1 MVLHKI
7 KGEEADTTRNR
18 HVRGDTTVVS
28 NVAATQ
34 EEKDKSFINTNNEE
48 DAEPLAGLCHQAGEI
63 VEVDETDQLPVSW
76 YVLFISTLA
85 AIGGFLFGYDTG
97 VISGAMLFIEEEFH
111 LSVLQVEL
119 IVGATTLGAI
129 FGGFSA
135 GFLSDRFGRR
145 PVTILS
151 SIVFLL
157 GALLMAFAPGY
168 EVLLVG
174 RFVVGIGVGL
184 ASMVVPTYISEV
196 SPRQYRGQ
204 LVTMNVLMI
213 TGGQLVAYCVS
224 AGLGNVTNGWRI
236 MLGIAGVP
244 PIIQLIG
251 MPFLPESPR
260 YLLRRKR
267 GSRADN
273 TAAARRMLT
282 RVYASTPVS
291 LPACLRLRRSSNNA
305 DNNNNGGHV
314 ANTAN
319 EMKFK
324 EQVSRQVE
332 DELLAIEHAATL
344 TAGTTY
350 ADLLRPQYRRS
361 LLVACGLQAF
371 QQLSGFNTAMY
382 YSASILRM
390 SGFRD
395 KQSAVTF
402 SILVVATN
410 MFMTLVAIRYVDR
423 VGRRR
428 ILLYT
433 IMAMALGLLLMG
445 MAFAFLLGL
454 RPYQADCSSYVH
466 CGSCVADNRCAY
478 VATLDRC
485 MPQSQVLL
493 PDMLSQNGNPG
504 NLPLGSLQCEN
515 SAAWSW
521 FALAALIF
529 YVASYALGLGNVPW
543 LIQSELFPL
552 ALRGRAGG
560 VATSVNWLGNL
571 IVSVSFLSLT
581 HAITAAGTFWLYA
594 SLGVLAWWFV
604 WRYVPETAGRTLEE
618 LGGAD
623 ADMNQ
628 RQGMVH
634 KA

>member
-1 MVLHKI
+1 MLENITNEAQSTAVLS
-7 KGEEADTTRNR
+7 
-18 HVRGDTTVVS
+18 TTVLRHS
-28 NVAATQ
+28 REPAEMAAADIPATHSVLD
-34 EEKDKSFINTNNEE
+34 EDDNNSHDE
-48 DAEPLAGLCHQAGEI
+48 DVEPLADISPNEKEI
-63 VEVDETDQLPVSW
+63 EEIDEDDELPVSW
-76 YVLFISTLA
+76 YVLFISTLS

-97 VISGAMLFIEEEFH
+97 VISGAMLFVEEEFQ
-111 LSVLQVEL
+111 LDTLQVEF

-135 GFLSDRFGRR
+135 GFLSDRLGRR
-145 PVTILS
+145 PVTFFS
-151 SIVFLL
+151 SVIFLL
-157 GALLMAFAPGY
+157 A
-168 EVLLVG
+168 G
-174 RFVVGIGVGL
+174 RFIVGIGVGL

-224 AGLGNVTNGWRI
+224 AGLGNTSNGWRI
-236 MLGIAGVP
+236 MFGIAGIP

-291 LPACLRLRRSSNNA
+291 LPQGCRRRAPQLSNSASS
-305 DNNNNGGHV
+305 DV
-314 ANTAN
+314 SDT
-319 EMKFK
+319 KLK
-324 EQVSRQVE
+324 DRISRQVE
-332 DELLAIEHAATL
+332 DEIMAMEHAATI
-344 TAGTTY
+344 TAGATY
-350 ADLLRPQYRRS
+350 ADLLRPQNRLS

-371 QQLSGFNTAMY
+371 QQLSGFNTVMY
-382 YSASILRM
+382 YSASILKM

-402 SILVVATN
+402 SILVAATN
-410 MFMTLVAIRYVDR
+410 MLMTLVAIRYVDR
-423 VGRRR
+423 IGRRR

-433 IMAMALGLLLMG
+433 VIAMAFALVLLG

-454 RPYQADCSSYVH
+454 RPYQSSCDAYNH

-478 VATLDRC
+478 VSQLDRC
-485 MPQSQVLL
+485 FSRDDVFMPDLTSDANTRSL
-493 PDMLSQNGNPG
+493 PI
-504 NLPLGSLQCEN
+504 GSLEC
-515 SAAWSW
+515 SGTAGWSW

-571 IVSVSFLSLT
+571 IVSVSFLSLA
-581 HAITAAGTFWLYA
+581 HAITAAGAFWLYA

-618 LGGAD
+618 LGHTDPNMTDQQEA
-623 ADMNQ
+623 AL
-628 RQGMVH
+628 

>member
-1 MVLHKI
+1 SQED
-7 KGEEADTTRNR
+7 EE
-18 HVRGDTTVVS
+18 
-28 NVAATQ
+28 
-34 EEKDKSFINTNNEE
+34 E
-48 DAEPLAGLCHQAGEI
+48 
-63 VEVDETDQLPVSW
+63 LPISW
-76 YVLFISTLA
+76 YVLFIAMLS

-97 VISGAMLFIEEEFH
+97 VISGAMLYVEEEFH
-111 LSVLQVEL
+111 LNTLQVEL

-135 GFLSDRFGRR
+135 GWLSDRLGRR
-145 PVTILS
+145 PVTFTS
-151 SIVFLL
+151 SLVFLL

-168 EVLLVG
+168 EVLLAG
-174 RFVVGIGVGL
+174 RFIVGIGVGL

-224 AGLGNVTNGWRI
+224 AGLSGVPNGWRI
-236 MLGIAGVP
+236 MFGIAGVP
-244 PIIQLIG
+244 PIIQLVG

-267 GSRADN
+267 GSPADN

-282 RVYASTPVS
+282 R
-291 LPACLRLRRSSNNA
+291 RIDR
-305 DNNNNGGHV
+305 HV
-314 ANTAN
+314 EA
-319 EMKFK
+319 
-324 EQVSRQVE
+324 
-332 DELLAIEHAATL
+332 ELEAIEQAAIL

-402 SILVVATN
+402 SILVAATN

-433 IMAMALGLLLMG
+433 VIAMAVGLLLLG

-454 RPYQADCSSYVH
+454 RPYQSHCEAYTH
-466 CGSCVADNRCAY
+466 CGACVGDDRCAY
-478 VATLDRC
+478 VAAVQQC
-485 MPQSQVLL
+485 MPRDRVHL
-493 PDMLSQNGNPG
+493 PDHAASRA
-504 NLPLGSLQCEN
+504 LPLGTLQCPHT
-515 SAAWSW
+515 AGWSW

-571 IVSVSFLSLT
+571 IISVSFLSLT

-594 SLGVLAWWFV
+594 SLGVVAWWFV

-618 LGGAD
+618 L
-623 ADMNQ
+623 
-628 RQGMVH
+628 
-634 KA
+634 